1 MNTASVWETA
11 SFHTLTLSG
20 YFLFQRL
27 TAHCYCYC
35 SLRRSLCPAVASLGA
50 WTGGGRPHACCY
62 VKSAGFVLT
71 SCVAG
76 LGMYWVRGYR
86 PSVGCQDYEGEWQV
100 LHDLMHGPGCVGI
113 YVCMRMFSV
122 CGYITCGQPGYTYI
136 SMDGVYT
143 VCNEPCSVP
152 VHTNQP
158 YACVAGWSVSV
169 TNYYNIST
177 TVWSRR
183 AW

>member
-35 SLRRSLCPAVASLGA
+35 SLRWSLCPAVASLGA

-76 LGMYWVRGYR
+76 LGMYWARGHR
-86 PSVGCQDYEGEWQV
+86 PSVGCQNHEGEWQV

-136 SMDGVYT
+136 CMVEYLLYAMNHAVSLYT
-143 VCNEPCSVP
+143 PTSHMP
-152 VHTNQP
+152 VWQVGL
-158 YACVAGWSVSV
+158 CQ
-169 TNYYNIST
+169 
-177 TVWSRR
+177 
-183 AW
+183 